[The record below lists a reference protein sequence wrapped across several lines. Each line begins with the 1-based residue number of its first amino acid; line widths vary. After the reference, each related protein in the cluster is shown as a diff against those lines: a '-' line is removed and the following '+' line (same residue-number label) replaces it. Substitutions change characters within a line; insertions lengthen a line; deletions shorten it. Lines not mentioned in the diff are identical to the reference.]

1 MTSST
6 PAQGTPVPL
15 LPRGRLGHYELFER
29 FAVGAMA
36 ELYLGRAR
44 GEEGFEKLVAIKR
57 LLPRL
62 AEDTR
67 FVQMLQ
73 IEARIH
79 ASLSHKNI
87 VQIHDLG
94 VSAEGEYFIVLE
106 YVDGRDLGA
115 LLEWYTQSH
124 RAGGGRR
131 IDDAIGLYIMGEVAE
146 GVHFAHDLRGGDG
159 QPLGLVHRDISPG
172 NILLSYAG
180 EVKLSDFGV
189 AKRKSDSSVVTSLKG
204 ELGYISPEQA
214 RGAATDR
221 RSDIFSLGAV
231 AFELFTGSPLRT
243 LSGTPDDYLKAA
255 SGIVA
260 SPLRYRPD
268 IPGSIERLLVG
279 ALAPDPRDRFSDAR
293 KFVDACREALGTVKR
308 PKVGEAAELRNLLGA
323 LLPPGARSEHKLP
336 SKVISLV
343 PSLWEDVTVPD
354 SPLHLPPKGTPLPGP
369 PPSTKPPAE
378 PPPTASQP
386 VPVPAPRTASQPI
399 PMPPPGQPSAQGL
412 TLPTPGVPPTPPA
425 PAWNVQQPQA
435 GVPPLRPVLYPTQRR
450 LVPRRN
456 NLGWALL
463 ILGALVASTL
473 FSIHVYVM
481 PLPVAAVYFRPA
493 FIDVVTE
500 PPGADV
506 FVDGEKVLGTTPA
519 TVEVRRDH
527 HQHIV
532 GVRKEGFLPAA
543 RQIRYDREVHMQ
555 LSFEL
560 QRQARSPVP

>member
-1 MTSST
+1 M
-6 PAQGTPVPL
+6 PL

-44 GEEGFEKLVAIKR
+44 GEEGFEKLVVIKR
-57 LLPRL
+57 VLPRL
-62 AEDTR
+62 AEDPR

-73 IEARIH
+73 QEARIH

-115 LLEWYTQSH
+115 LLEWFSGSR
-124 RAGGGRR
+124 RAGAGKR
-131 IDDAIGLYIMGEVAE
+131 IDDALGLYIMGEVAE
-146 GVHFAHDLRGGDG
+146 GVHFAHELRGGDG
-159 QPLGLVHRDISPG
+159 QALGLVHRDISPG
-172 NILLSYAG
+172 NILMSYAG

-189 AKRKSDSSVVTSLKG
+189 AKRKTDSSVVTSLKG

-214 RGAATDR
+214 RGAPTDR

-231 AFELFTGSPLRT
+231 AFELFTGSPLRN

-268 IPGSIERLLVG
+268 IPPAIERLLLG
-279 ALAPDPRDRFSDAR
+279 ALAPDPRDRYGDAR

-308 PKVGEAAELRNLLGA
+308 PRNGEAAELKSLLAA

-336 SKVISLV
+336 SKVISLM

-354 SPLHLPPKGTPLPGP
+354 SPLHVALPLPLPVPGSPLPGSATAP
-369 PPSTKPPAE
+369 APAARASSSTLPALPGTPRASSSSSSLSMPQIPPAF
-378 PPPTASQP
+378 T
-386 VPVPAPRTASQPI
+386 PRS
-399 PMPPPGQPSAQGL
+399 
-412 TLPTPGVPPTPPA
+412 LPTPTGPGQSSFALARPPITGPVARPPSA
-425 PAWNVQQPQA
+425 PGRRRRQ
-435 GVPPLRPVLYPTQRR
+435 QRR
-450 LVPRRN
+450 H
-456 NLGWALL
+456 NLAWAIL
-463 ILGALVASTL
+463 ILTALVASTL
-473 FSIHVYVM
+473 LSIHVYIM
-481 PLPVAAVYFRPA
+481 PLPVAALYFRPA
-493 FIDVVTE
+493 FIDVTSE

-506 FVDGEKVLGTTPA
+506 YVDGLKVLGTTPA
-519 TVEVRRDH
+519 VVEVRRDH
-527 HQHIV
+527 QEHTIE
-532 GVRKEGFLPAA
+532 VRKEGLLPATTKL
-543 RQIRYDREVHMQ
+543 RYDRQVR
-555 LSFEL
+555 L
-560 QRQARSPVP
+560 QTHLRMMPAPRLPGP